1 MKESD
6 TNNNNKIKIGPKSVK
21 LTCVHC
27 NTIIRTDVKTE
38 PSMMTHSAS
47 IMLIP

>member
-6 TNNNNKIKIGPKSVK
+6 NNKVKVGPKSIK

-27 NTIIRTDVKTE
+27 NTIIKTDVVKE

>member
-6 TNNNNKIKIGPKSVK
+6 SNNLVKIGPKSVK

-27 NTIIRTDVKTE
+27 NTIIKTDVVHE